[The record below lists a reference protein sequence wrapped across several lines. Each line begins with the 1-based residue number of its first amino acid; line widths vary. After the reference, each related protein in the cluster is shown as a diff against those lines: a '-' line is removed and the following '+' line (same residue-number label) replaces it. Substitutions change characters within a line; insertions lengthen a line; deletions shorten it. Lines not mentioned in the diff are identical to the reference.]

1 MIARSR
7 HGLGGLVQRLPVS
20 QVVRISGLQARPLG
34 DGTSIGA
41 ELLPSYVEWL
51 TCLELERDVRGMTR
65 ETQFGPGP
73 YKLPK
78 VNAAINEGRTASAS
92 GAGALEAR
100 ANDSAQRASKPAS
113 GSASRTSRAARLMAT
128 ALWPGARGRRGEIIE
143 VD

>member
-1 MIARSR
+1 MIASR

-51 TCLELERDVRGMTR
+51 TCLEMERDVRGMTR
-65 ETQFGPGP
+65 ETQFGPE
-73 YKLPK
+73 